1 MKGKS
6 KMKRHNF
13 GRILWVI
20 SLFLLLIEILLM
32 VMDYKINYQYLTKNE
47 LYFYECE
54 GNLCVSEAQEKKNL
68 VYSKYNCGKKECPF
82 YKRSI
87 DNSYVILE
95 YNNSNKTL
103 LFNYRTGKMVS
114 NSYEDYTIINQNRF
128 IVTLNK
134 KQGIIDGI
142 GKIIVPIIYNQI
154 GIMNDNLL
162 QGFNFQNIIVKKD
175 EQYGILSYE
184 TGTIIEKVEYHESDL
199 NLLLERLKK
208 EPNNAS

>member
-1 MKGKS
+1 
-6 KMKRHNF
+6 MKRHNF

>member
-1 MKGKS
+1 MKK
-6 KMKRHNF
+6 HNF

-54 GNLCVSEAQEKKNL
+54 GTLCVSEAQEKKNL

-134 KQGIIDGI
+134 KQGIIDGT

>member
-1 MKGKS
+1 
-6 KMKRHNF
+6 
-13 GRILWVI
+13 
-20 SLFLLLIEILLM
+20 
-32 VMDYKINYQYLTKNE
+32 
-47 LYFYECE
+47 
-54 GNLCVSEAQEKKNL
+54 
-68 VYSKYNCGKKECPF
+68 
-82 YKRSI
+82 
-87 DNSYVILE
+87 
-95 YNNSNKTL
+95 
-103 LFNYRTGKMVS
+103 MVS

-134 KQGIIDGI
+134 KQGIIDGT

>member
-1 MKGKS
+1 
-6 KMKRHNF
+6 MKRHNF
-13 GRILWVI
+13 GRILWVT

-134 KQGIIDGI
+134 KQGIIDGT

>member
-1 MKGKS
+1 
-6 KMKRHNF
+6 MKRHNF
-13 GRILWVI
+13 GRILWVT

-47 LYFYECE
+47 LYFYECD

-134 KQGIIDGI
+134 KQGIIDGT

>member
-1 MKGKS
+1 
-6 KMKRHNF
+6 MKRHNF

-134 KQGIIDGI
+134 KQGIIDGT